1 MGQRCRFI
9 GKTLALAERQKGT
22 KRILEVFAVDTDDAD
37 LIEYEPFWI
46 DGKVKGFC
54 ISGR

>member
-9 GKTLALAERQKGT
+9 GKTSALAERKKGA
-22 KRILEVFAVDTDDAD
+22 KRTLEVFAVDTDDAD